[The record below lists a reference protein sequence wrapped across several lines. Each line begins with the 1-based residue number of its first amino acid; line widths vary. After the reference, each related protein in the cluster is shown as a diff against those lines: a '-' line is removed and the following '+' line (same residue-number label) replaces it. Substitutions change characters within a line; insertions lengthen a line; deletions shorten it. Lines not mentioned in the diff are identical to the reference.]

1 MRLRESFSFQPPH
14 SPWGT
19 FFFFNFKFPDVFLE
33 TLATHPGSAS
43 YKDAFYQVLM
53 PNTGQ
58 EMISTLFSSLI
69 GR

>member
-1 MRLRESFSFQPPH
+1 MSHFH
-14 SPWGT
+14 SNHHTHLGEL
-19 FFFFNFKFPDVFLE
+19 FFFFNFKFPDVFLG
-33 TLATHPGSAS
+33 TLATHAGSVS
-43 YKDAFYQVLM
+43 CKYAFYQVLM